1 MMADT
6 LLIDKTE
13 KTPYISLEKG
23 LCLFY
28 GRSII
33 EDSQKVFKPVIDWL
47 KKYQPDK
54 NVKTV
59 VNFNFDYLN
68 TSSSKCIYDILKVLD
83 ELFTNSSDIEI
94 NWYYEE
100 GDNDMLDLGVHLK
113 AFIKAP
119 FNFIE
124 SEPVS
129 GEEDDM

>member
-1 MMADT
+1 MMDT

-13 KTPYISLEKG
+13 KTPYISLGKG
-23 LCLFY
+23 LFLFY

-33 EDSQKVFKPVIDWL
+33 EDSHKVFKPVIDWL
-47 KKYQPDK
+47 KKYQTDK
-54 NVKTV
+54 NAKTV

-83 ELFTNSSDIEI
+83 ELFTNGSDIEI

-113 AFIKAP
+113 AFIRAP

-124 SEPVS
+124 SEPAS

>member
-1 MMADT
+1 MNT

-13 KTPYISLEKG
+13 KTPYICLEKG
-23 LCLFY
+23 LFQFY

-33 EDSQKVFKPVIDWL
+33 EDSKRVFQPVVDWL
-47 KKYQPDK
+47 KKYQPDS
-54 NVKTV
+54 NLKTI

-83 ELFTNSSDIEI
+83 DLHGKGHDIVI

-100 GDNDMLDLGVHLK
+100 GDSDMLDLGVHLK
-113 AFIKAP
+113 AFIRSP

-124 SEPVS
+124 TKAIN
-129 GEEDDM
+129 GEGDDLQ